1 MLARRFT
8 RVSVKL
14 IRWLWIYL
22 LAPTSLPPAL
32 GALRRAYATL

>member
-32 GALRRAYATL
+32 GALRRAYAIL